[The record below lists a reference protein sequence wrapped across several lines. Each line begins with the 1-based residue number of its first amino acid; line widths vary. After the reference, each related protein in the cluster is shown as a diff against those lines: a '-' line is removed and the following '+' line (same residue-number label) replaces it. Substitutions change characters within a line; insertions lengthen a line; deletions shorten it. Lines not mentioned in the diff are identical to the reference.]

1 MKNTKKKNSDELPIT
16 YRGTMDVEGIEVKKR
31 AWIQPLYIVNKK
43 IDDKVSSTRHSQER
57 AFSEENIKHKW

>member
-1 MKNTKKKNSDELPIT
+1 
-16 YRGTMDVEGIEVKKR
+16 MDVEGIEVKKR